1 MVFLLKS
8 EYLVTYTKNYSKVD
22 TLKEDII
29 NINLKYCTNFGMTI
43 TDKEKDLTFF
53 MYLVPKMHKAPIGC
67 HFIVAP
73 KRCSTKPLTKI
84 ISNMYKM
91 I

>member
-1 MVFLLKS
+1 
-8 EYLVTYTKNYSKVD
+8 
-22 TLKEDII
+22 
-29 NINLKYCTNFGMTI
+29 MTV

-73 KRCSTKPLTKI
+73 KRCSTKPLTKT